1 MCTNYDSMMS
11 SESVWVADDEQTVSY
26 EHFLETNAQHSSD
39 PTANTPAHTCWS
51 AGLARNGALDSNT
64 LNK

>member
-1 MCTNYDSMMS
+1 MYDVIR
-11 SESVWVADDEQTVSY
+11 ECGAVADDEQTVSY

-39 PTANTPAHTCWS
+39 PTANTLQPNTCWS
-51 AGLARNGALDSNT
+51 AGLVRNGALDSNT